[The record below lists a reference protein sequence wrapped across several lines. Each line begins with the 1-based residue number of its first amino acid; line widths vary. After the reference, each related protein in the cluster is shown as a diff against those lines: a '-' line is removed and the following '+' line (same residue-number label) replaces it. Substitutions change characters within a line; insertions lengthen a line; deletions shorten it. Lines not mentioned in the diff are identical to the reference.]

1 VAQDPPTATGSAAS
15 DTRSKLVDVAE
26 RLFAENGIASVSLRK
41 VGAVAEQRNTSAAQY
56 HFGSKEALLAAI
68 VASRSLPIDARRA
81 ALLAEHRGA
90 AAPLPLPRLLTLVVA
105 PLAETI
111 GAAGRR
117 TYYVRFLANLVEQPR
132 SGESWAG
139 VSQGQPA
146 LDEVRR
152 QVRLHLP
159 HLSEATFRR
168 RMRWSVLIAFR
179 LLAEHEQQQVE
190 APCTAPGVGEVVTEL
205 VTVLESLLTSPA
217 PHGAR
222 VSGAG
227 RARAGR

>member
-68 VASRSLPIDARRA
+68 
-81 ALLAEHRGA
+81 
-90 AAPLPLPRLLTLVVA
+90 PLPRLLTLVVA